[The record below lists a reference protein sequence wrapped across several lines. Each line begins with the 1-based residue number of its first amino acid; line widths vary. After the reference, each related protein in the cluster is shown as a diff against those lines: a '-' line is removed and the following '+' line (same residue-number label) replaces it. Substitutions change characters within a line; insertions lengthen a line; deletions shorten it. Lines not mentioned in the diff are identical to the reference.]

1 MLIENTLIVV
11 ILVAVALIT
20 DVAVLILAKILPRY
34 RPTDVKVSRFEA
46 GNPPLGL
53 QKWTLPMQYIGFMI
67 MFMAFEP
74 ILVLLLLFSATPNL
88 DVFALTLLAFI
99 FILPAIYTAYNY
111 SLEIAGLERRG
122 DMHG

>member
-1 MLIENTLIVV
+1 MALIENTLIVV

-20 DVAVLILAKILPRY
+20 DIAVLILAKILPRY
-34 RPTDVKVSRFEA
+34 RPTDVKISRFEA
-46 GNPPLGL
+46 GNPPLGH

-88 DVFALTLLAFI
+88 DIFALTIIAFLL
-99 FILPAIYTAYNY
+99 ILPALYVAYNY
-111 SLEIAGLERRG
+111 SLEIAKLRG
-122 DMHG
+122 DING

>member
-1 MLIENTLIVV
+1 MALIENTLIVV

-20 DVAVLILAKILPRY
+20 DIAVLILAKILTRY
-34 RPTDVKVSRFEA
+34 RPTGVKVSRFEA
-46 GNPPLGL
+46 GNVPVGL

-88 DVFALTLLAFI
+88 DIFALTIIAFLL
-99 FILPAIYTAYNY
+99 ILPALYVAYNY
-111 SLEIAGLERRG
+111 SLEIAKLRG
-122 DMHG
+122 GING